1 MTPEKTIERISL
13 YRRIVLEMLLKGK
26 KQAYS
31 HEIAKLSGV
40 NSSQVRYDFMFI
52 GTNGRANSGYNL
64 VELND
69 TIENFLT
76 TDKPDKFCIVG
87 IGNLGRAILAFFQ
100 ARHKNILISAAFDKD
115 PELKDKIIHGCRCYS
130 IDDASEIIRASEIN
144 LGIITVPA
152 EQAQGV
158 AEILLEAGVKGI
170 VNFAPAPLKLRQG
183 IFVENV
189 DLAMHLEKAAFF
201 TRHND

>member
-1 MTPEKTIERISL
+1 MMPVKTIERLSL
-13 YRRIVLEMLLKGK
+13 YRRIVFEMLLNGQ

-76 TDKPDKFCIVG
+76 KDKPDKYCIVG
-87 IGNLGRAILAFFQ
+87 IGNLGRAILAFFK
-100 ARHKNILISAAFDKD
+100 ARHKNLNISAAFDKD

-130 IDDASEIIRASEIN
+130 IDAANDIIKNEGIE

-158 AEILLEAGVKGI
+158 AEILVGAGVKGI
-170 VNFAPAPLKLRQG
+170 VNFAPVSLKVRQG
-183 IFVENV
+183 IVVENV

-201 TRHND
+201 TRHNI